1 MPVIDYRNVDIE
13 IDSKV
18 ILEDVTF
25 SLDVGEFAYIIGTV
39 GSGKSTLLKTIYGE
53 VEVKDVA
60 FIVRGIK

>member
-25 SLDVGEFAYIIGTV
+25 SLDEGEFAYIIGTV
-39 GSGKSTLLKTIYGE
+39 GSGKSTLLKTIYDTRRMVCAG
-53 VEVKDVA
+53 
-60 FIVRGIK
+60 